1 MPSPLYGSLASLTQ
15 QFGNDE
21 LLMLAQG
28 PNDDAGSNP
37 TLDGQR
43 VLDAL
48 ARASREAD
56 TYIAPRYAV
65 PLPVSGDD
73 TPEPLKSFVGDMT
86 RYHLTGGP
94 ALESESV
101 IRRYEEAIAW
111 LKSVAK
117 GVTDLLLPGADGG
130 DPAEEDDS
138 AVQIQPGNRVWG
150 L

>member
-1 MPSPLYGSLASLTQ
+1 MPSPILYGSLASLTQ
-15 QFGNDE
+15 QFGEDE

-28 PNDDAGSNP
+28 PNDNEGNP
-37 TLDGQR
+37 TLDGPR
-43 VLDAL
+43 VLIAL

-73 TPEPLKSFVGDMT
+73 TPEPLKSVVGDMT

-101 IRRYEEAIAW
+101 IRRYEEAREW

-130 DPAEEDDS
+130 DPAEVDDS
-138 AVQIQPGNRVWG
+138 AVQFQPGNRVWG

>member
-1 MPSPLYGSLASLTQ
+1 MPTLYGSLASLTQ
-15 QFGNDE
+15 QFGEDE

-28 PNDDAGSNP
+28 PDDNEGNP
-37 TLDGQR
+37 TLDGPR
-43 VLDAL
+43 VLIAL

-73 TPEPLKSFVGDMT
+73 TEPLKSFVGDMT

-101 IRRYEEAIAW
+101 IRRYEEALAW

-130 DPAEEDDS
+130 DPAEDDDS
-138 AVQIQPGNRVWG
+138 AVQFQPGNRVWG